1 MEGSGPCISIPEP
14 SGHPQ
19 PSPSPVHQSPRFEAR
34 PTFCPFCNATPTL
47 QSHFIALLDIRCWNI
62 APENHCVVGPPPN
75 RAIDII
81 FISGA
86 PQQVEPGKR
95 LSHANASFS
104 AGSSQPRQR
113 RGRSRTRPWVASGAS
128 GELSLAGGQIPFA
141 GQGNES
147 SALPIPSLFSLIVR
161 CLLLSVA
168 RYIK

>member
-1 MEGSGPCISIPEP
+1 MGRASAFQSHRAIPSLLHLQSINLHD
-14 SGHPQ
+14 SKRG
-19 PSPSPVHQSPRFEAR
+19 PRFA
-34 PTFCPFCNATPTL
+34 PYFCNATPTL